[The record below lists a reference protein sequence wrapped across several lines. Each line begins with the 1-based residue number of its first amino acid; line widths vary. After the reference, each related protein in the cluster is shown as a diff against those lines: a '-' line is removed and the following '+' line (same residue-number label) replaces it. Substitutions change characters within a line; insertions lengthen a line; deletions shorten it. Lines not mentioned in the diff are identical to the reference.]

1 MWGEIAYPTPAMLP
15 NSSEK
20 LGNNESAI
28 RVLTDN
34 SGCDMAKHDIYKSTR
49 WALNSSSPT
58 MCRNFYCQNYYINLI
73 LLSHIC

>member
-1 MWGEIAYPTPAMLP
+1 MWGEIDCPTPAVLP

-34 SGCDMAKHDIYKSTR
+34 SR
-49 WALNSSSPT
+49 
-58 MCRNFYCQNYYINLI
+58 CRNWGTIFHTCYGMC
-73 LLSHIC
+73 

>member
-1 MWGEIAYPTPAMLP
+1 MWGEIDCPTPAVLP

-34 SGCDMAKHDIYKSTR
+34 SRCGRTMYWKRTHTCHVVV
-49 WALNSSSPT
+49 SPS
-58 MCRNFYCQNYYINLI
+58 I
-73 LLSHIC
+73 LSRKN